1 MDIRKKMTAIGL
13 KNEPDKHYKV
23 NIVRKKEPVLKTIIS
38 VLSYALFIWLML
50 IGVTLLIY
58 VADIKIRAM
67 KGDNSPPKFNA
78 YVVLTGSMLPDIKI
92 NDVVVTKKIPEDKLK
107 IGDIVTF
114 YTPDPRFNGI
124 IVTHR
129 IVDILNNNGKK
140 EYRTKGDNNNVEDTA
155 LINYDNIVGKVI
167 LKVPRLGY
175 VQVFLATQGG
185 WIFVILIPSLAI
197 ISYDIMKLG
206 KRAVLNKKKKRTS
219 LK

>member
-1 MDIRKKMTAIGL
+1 MPKDTKQLLANYKDIPQNMIEAVVRSNETRKEHIANMIVI
-13 KNEPDKHYKV
+13 KN
-23 NIVRKKEPVLKTIIS
+23 
-38 VLSYALFIWLML
+38 
-50 IGVTLLIY
+50 
-58 VADIKIRAM
+58 
-67 KGDNSPPKFNA
+67 PKFVGI
-78 YVVLTGSMLPDIKI
+78 YRLTMKSNSD
-92 NDVVVTKKIPEDKLK
+92 N
-107 IGDIVTF
+107 F
-114 YTPDPRFNGI
+114 RASA
-124 IVTHR
+124 